1 MRRCNWL
8 AVSILATLCVA
19 FYFGWLEPRK
29 RHQEFCRS
37 VGVELSTLAQGRRA
51 TSPGMLVFLKKKNK
65 HPDRRCENW
74 GGPHPSFGGG
84 FHGSFCNP

>member
-37 VGVELSTLAQGRRA
+37 VGVELSTLAQGKRA
-51 TSPGMLVFLKKKNK
+51 MCQLRPVCFFATDAYALIALLL
-65 HPDRRCENW
+65 E
-74 GGPHPSFGGG
+74 
-84 FHGSFCNP
+84 